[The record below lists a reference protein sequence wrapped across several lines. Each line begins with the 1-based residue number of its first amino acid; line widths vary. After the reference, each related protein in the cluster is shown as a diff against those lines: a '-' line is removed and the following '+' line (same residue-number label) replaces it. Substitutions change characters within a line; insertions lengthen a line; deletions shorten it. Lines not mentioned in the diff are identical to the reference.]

1 MYIQLQQ
8 EHEQFIQAQIA
19 SGRYSNPEEVVVKA
33 LKLLEEWEKRYKEWE
48 DDTRQK
54 LAVGLAQI
62 EQGEVLDGKVVMA
75 RLEEKLRK
83 ARESKE

>member
-1 MYIQLQQ
+1 MYIQLPP
-8 EHEQFIQAQIA
+8 ENEQFIQNQVA

-33 LKLLEEWEKRYKEWE
+33 LKLLEEWESGYREWE
-48 DDTRQK
+48 DETRQK

-62 EQGEVLDGKVVMA
+62 ERGELIDGEVVMK

-83 ARESKE
+83 ARESQG